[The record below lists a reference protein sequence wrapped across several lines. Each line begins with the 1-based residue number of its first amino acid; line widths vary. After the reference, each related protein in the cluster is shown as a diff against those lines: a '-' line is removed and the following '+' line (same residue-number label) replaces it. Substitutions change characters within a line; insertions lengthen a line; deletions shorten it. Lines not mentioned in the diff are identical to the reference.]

1 LEAAIQSDKKGFRVM
16 PIRLSN
22 STRIRTL
29 ARDLKLDL
37 SSTDAVTAIL
47 GYCTRRIA
55 KFLKDFPNTS
65 TLEEL
70 QQVAA
75 ARLGTVFEMIRSDAD
90 LLHVKQKYVSRAKR
104 EPAFAN
110 LENELPDH
118 VFGVTFR
125 LVHADSW
132 ELPFISV
139 IDCRG
144 EKAAREYFTKWHEIA
159 HLLTLTDQG
168 RLKFYRSHSAEMHKD
183 PEESLADTVA
193 SRMGFYSPIIRPF
206 AVGNLTFENIQILRT
221 RLCPTA
227 SREAAIIGF
236 VQAWPRPSIY
246 IWAELALR
254 KADERLLQQE
264 RFSFSQAPIRKLRAI
279 TVVANDA
286 AKSTGNVMRR
296 NWRVPERSIIQRV
309 YAESDLASEARE
321 DLSWWGSSD
330 GTVLDPCW
338 VSVEARKSWNAVEA
352 LIHPDAG

>member
-1 LEAAIQSDKKGFRVM
+1 M

-55 KFLKDFPNTS
+55 KFLKDFPNTA

-70 QQVAA
+70 QSVAA
-75 ARLGTVFEMIRSDAD
+75 ARISTVFEMIRNDAD
-90 LLHVKQKYVSRAKR
+90 LLRVKQKYVSRTKR

-125 LVHADSW
+125 SVHADPW
-132 ELPFISV
+132 ELPFVSV

-144 EKAAREYFTKWHEIA
+144 EKAAREFFTKWHEIA

-168 RLKFYRSHSAEMHKD
+168 RLKFYRSHGAEIRKD
-183 PEESLADTVA
+183 PEESLADIVA
-193 SRMGFYSPIIRPF
+193 GRIGFYSPIIRPL
-206 AVGNLTFENIQILRT
+206 AIGKLTFENIQNLRT

-236 VQAWPRPSIY
+236 VQAWPLPIIY

-254 KADERLLQQE
+254 KSDERLLQQD
-264 RFSFSQAPIRKLRAI
+264 RFTFFEAPIRKLRAI

-286 AKSTGNVMRR
+286 AKSSGNVMRR

-309 YAESDLASEARE
+309 FAESDLASEARE
-321 DLSWWGSSD
+321 DLSWWESSD
-330 GTVLDPCW
+330 GTILDPCS
-338 VSVEARKSWNAVEA
+338 VLVEARKSWNGVEA
-352 LIHPDAG
+352 LIHSDAA